1 MYGWHSVGYFGAI
14 RIHFKRNRKA
24 FPIVWKVNRIF
35 CIKLCDDFQRYFH
48 IFTYLSIFPVI
59 FTNNK
64 DTVPELRRLK
74 TVSLEEIMMS
84 AALVLSGGSEEFHF
98 PVSFNL

>member
-48 IFTYLSIFPVI
+48 IFTYLYIFPVI

-64 DTVPELRRLK
+64 DTVLLRLSLK
-74 TVSLEEIMMS
+74 TRSYKFKVMGGELTQVKNGSL
-84 AALVLSGGSEEFHF
+84 LL
-98 PVSFNL
+98 